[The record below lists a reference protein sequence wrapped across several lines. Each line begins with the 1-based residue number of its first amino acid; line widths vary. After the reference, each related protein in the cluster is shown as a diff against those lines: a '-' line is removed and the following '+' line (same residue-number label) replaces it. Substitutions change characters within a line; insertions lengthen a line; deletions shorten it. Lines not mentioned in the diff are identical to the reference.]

1 MRTISRATIVGFAL
15 STLLL
20 LPASALAEPF
30 PAGASERRLDLEAA
44 RLTVFAY
51 RPACRNPS
59 LLLVFHGQN
68 HNADDYRDWA
78 RPLADKHCMLVVA
91 PSLGIPLQMGITA
104 LALCLV
110 AVVVRDDRRRMGM
123 FVNGYRRGA
132 TRPVALAIAGVTIV
146 LLMAQI
152 EARDHGLSIAT
163 RAGIAA
169 LEFIVATAG
178 SVMWQRAFVRELRK
192 QSS

>member
-1 MRTISRATIVGFAL
+1 MNRQAMSPAEARAAL
-15 STLLL
+15 D
-20 LPASALAEPF
+20 SADIAR
-30 PAGASERRLDLEAA
+30 ARIAA
-44 RLTVFAY
+44 LGVCPPWRHAVFG
-51 RPACRNPS
+51 
-59 LLLVFHGQN
+59 VIMT
-68 HNADDYRDWA
+68 
-78 RPLADKHCMLVVA
+78 MLVIA
-91 PSLGIPLQMGITA
+91 PSLGFALQIGITT

-163 RAGIAA
+163 RVGIAA
-169 LEFIVATAG
+169 LEFVVATAG
-178 SVMWQRAFVRELRK
+178 SVMWQRAFVRELRRR
-192 QSS
+192 SS